1 MTTRIQEN
9 NGKMRLYFHKDPLGN
24 VGDDL
29 NPWLWP
35 RIFPGLFDGE
45 VFHEPARRDPLPSS
59 TPLFVGIG
67 TLLNENI
74 PAENPKLIFGS
85 GVGYGGPPNID
96 EKWEFIFVR
105 GPLTAKK
112 LGLPPDL
119 AIVDPAVLAVDYFTA
134 TSRSPGTLAYM
145 PHCAS
150 ARAADW
156 NGICDELGLRFI
168 DPHWPVER
176 VLHEISSTSTLLTE
190 ALHGAIFADSFRIPW
205 VPINTSPVVLDFKW
219 QDWCASVGLTYQPIR
234 LETLW
239 GAGSGLLSAAKYR
252 IKRYV
257 VKEQLRRLIRRNS
270 PLLSDENKNRAV
282 RDRLYEKV
290 SAFSERF
297 LQNHDQRPFVPAEF

>member
-1 MTTRIQEN
+1 MQEN
-9 NGKMRLYFHKDPLGN
+9 SEKMRLYFHKDPLGN

-35 RIFPGLFDGE
+35 RVFPGLLGGE
-45 VFHEPARRDPLPSS
+45 VFHNPVQRDALATS

-67 TLLNENI
+67 TLLNQSI
-74 PAENPKLIFGS
+74 PAENPKIVFGS
-85 GVGYGGPPNID
+85 GVGYGTPPTID
-96 EKWEFIFVR
+96 QTWEFISVR

-119 AIVDPAVLAVDYFTA
+119 AIVDPAVLAVDYFKA
-134 TSRSPGTLAYM
+134 TSSSPQTLAYM

-156 NGICDELGLRFI
+156 KGICDELGIRFI

-176 VLHEISSTSTLLTE
+176 VLQEIYSTSTLLTE
-190 ALHGAIFADSFRIPW
+190 ALHGAIFADSFRVPW
-205 VPINTSPVVLDFKW
+205 VPINTSPAILNFKW
-219 QDWCASVGLTYQPIR
+219 HDWCASVGLTYQPIR
-234 LETLW
+234 FETLW
-239 GAGSGLLSAAKYR
+239 GPGSGLLSAAKYR
-252 IKRYV
+252 IKRV
-257 VKEQLRRLIRRNS
+257 IVKEQLRRLIRRHS
-270 PLLSDENKNRAV
+270 PLLSDDNINKAV

-297 LQNHDQRPFVPAEF
+297 LQNHGQRPSVPAEI